1 MLMSLMKQVS
11 QTQHEGRSSDSVVTT
26 SQLDTRE
33 GSLDT
38 YEGKESMVKIKIVGS
53 KQEDIEYETDYDLLI
68 MSDMLITD
76 WSTIYVDYLCLD
88 KPIIFLD
95 NPNPN
100 KFANSSVIETLN
112 NKRSKNYDN

>member
-1 MLMSLMKQVS
+1 ML
-11 QTQHEGRSSDSVVTT
+11 
-26 SQLDTRE
+26 
-33 GSLDT
+33 
-38 YEGKESMVKIKIVGS
+38 S
-53 KQEDIEYETDYDLLI
+53 KNIEYETDYDLLI

-112 NKRSKNYDN
+112 NKRSKNYELLNNEIEQKLFNQYNDILLNDLKDKFYGDVNVESISKINYILKNINN